1 MKKVSKQKKNQQKA
15 QVRQHNQPQI
25 ADPPHDLAIATNGE
39 TQQLL
44 TTDGIDATPPNLPM
58 PVEPAVGEAE
68 SGTAVNPNVP
78 LNLAAALK
86 QKAALLTQNQQR
98 SQWNQQ
104 RKVGKMVNAHVPKRF
119 NRGG

>member
-1 MKKVSKQKKNQQKA
+1 MKKISKQKKNQPKGQA
-15 QVRQHNQPQI
+15 RQLHQPPSENSTH
-25 ADPPHDLAIATNGE
+25 DPAIATQGE
-39 TQQLL
+39 VQQLP
-44 TTDGIDATPPNLPM
+44 TTNGIDDASPNLPI
-58 PVEPAVGEAE
+58 PVEPAEVEAE
-68 SGTAVNPNVP
+68 SGAAVNPNVP

-104 RKVGKMVNAHVPKRF
+104 RKAGKMVNAHVPKRF

>member
-25 ADPPHDLAIATNGE
+25 ADPPHDLALAAKDE
-39 TQQLL
+39 AQQLPMIN
-44 TTDGIDATPPNLPM
+44 GIVDASPNLPM
-58 PVEPAVGEAE
+58 PVEPAVVEAE
-68 SGTAVNPNVP
+68 SEPLVNPNMP
-78 LNLAAALK
+78 LSLAAALK
-86 QKAALLTQNQQR
+86 QKAVPLAQNQQR

-104 RKVGKMVNAHVPKRF
+104 RKAGKMVNAHVPKRF